1 MLTVTDKIQIP
12 MSEFEFTFARSG
24 GPGGQ
29 NVNKV
34 NTKALLRWP
43 IMESPSLPD
52 DVRMRF
58 LEKFGSR
65 VTVDGEFIISSQK
78 HRDQKA
84 NADDCLDKLKAMLY
98 SIAQPPTQRKATRPG
113 RAVREKRIEEKR
125 QVSQKKQ
132 SRRPPSLPS
141 FD

>member
-12 MSEFEFTFARSG
+12 LSEFEFTYARSG

-34 NTKALLRWP
+34 NTKVFLRWP
-43 IMESPSLPD
+43 ISTSPSLPEE
-52 DVRMRF
+52 VRTRF
-58 LEKFGSR
+58 IAKFGSR
-65 VTVDGEFIISSQK
+65 VTADGDFLISSQR

-84 NADDCLDKLKAMLY
+84 NQEDCLEKLKTMLF
-98 SIAQPPTQRKATRPG
+98 SAARTPTVRKTTRPG
-113 RAVREKRIEEKR
+113 RAVKEKRIEEKR
-125 QVSQKKQ
+125 QQSLKKQ

-141 FD
+141 YD